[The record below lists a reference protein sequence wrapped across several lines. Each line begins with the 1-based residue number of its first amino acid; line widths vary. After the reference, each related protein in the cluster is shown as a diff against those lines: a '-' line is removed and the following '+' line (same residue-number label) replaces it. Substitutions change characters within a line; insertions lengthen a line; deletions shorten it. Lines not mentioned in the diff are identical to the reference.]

1 MPPKVVVR
9 QKTTTATKT
18 TQAPTPRAKA
28 PVDPVTL
35 VLTNLDLGEG
45 RRLSAE
51 QVNTLVNLEYANGG
65 RILSKDRPQVTIDT
79 INLLQKLPFEN
90 VVTYLRESSSSKDLV
105 MNSPLL
111 ENERERVQL
120 EVDNLQ
126 STIEAEEGVHQCE
139 SCGSERTIAFQK
151 QVRSADEPMSTFVRC
166 LGCGKR
172 WRVD

>member
-18 TQAPTPRAKA
+18 TKPPTPQVKA
-28 PVDPVTL
+28 PVDPVTQ

-51 QVNTLVNLEYANGG
+51 QIRTLVNLEYVNGG

-79 INLLQKLPFEN
+79 INLLQKLPFEE
-90 VVTYLRESSSSKDLV
+90 VVHYLQNSSSSKDLV

-120 EVDNLQ
+120 EIDNLQ
-126 STIEAEEGVHQCE
+126 SSIEAEEGVHQCE